1 MNLSAKVLTRD
12 SSSRRGTSSST
23 LTASGR
29 STRTPRALII
39 GDALCIFVAFVL
51 PVLAWTDERPRN
63 AFFAVIEL
71 STITA
76 LGLWSIRVQRLWTER
91 VSAVRL
97 VEVSKITRALVLLSF
112 ACLVLDRRATMEIRI
127 IDLIPA
133 SVLAWGALVMW
144 RSAYRS
150 YIGAERRHGR
160 KLSRVVIVGTER
172 RALDLNRLFEVH
184 PELGMRVTTIVGDY
198 DAATIG
204 GVGHLWAGSYLD
216 AGVILSS
223 VEADAVVI
231 CSDDL
236 DPAVVHTLTHQERN
250 RRRQLFVDPGLSG
263 VDFRRVQTTAIAHQ
277 PLLEVESPSLAGFER
292 ISKRVFDVAVASVV
306 ALLALPVAVAVAIAI
321 KIEDGGSI
329 FFRQERVGQG
339 GETFG
344 MFKFRTMVMDAEA
357 RLAALAANNERK
369 GPLFKM
375 DHDPRITRIGRFLRA
390 TSLDELPQLLN
401 VLMGT
406 MSLVGPRPALPK
418 EVAEFP
424 ADLHGRHQVQPGITG
439 LWQVE
444 ARDNPSFEA
453 YRRLDLFY
461 VENWSIALDFIILLA
476 TIDHIVFR
484 PLIKLR
490 YRNQSSIQIDE
501 PASGTSASATEVGSS
516 FSSQVL
522 ELVE

>member
-1 MNLSAKVLTRD
+1 MDLSAKVLTRD
-12 SSSRRGTSSST
+12 TSRRRA
-23 LTASGR
+23 ASFITHSAR
-29 STRTPRALII
+29 TPRTPRALVI

-51 PVLAWTDERPRN
+51 PVLMWTAIPSRN
-63 AFFAVIEL
+63 WYFAIIEL
-71 STITA
+71 SAMTV
-76 LGLWSIRVQRLWTER
+76 LGLWSMRVQGLWTER
-91 VSAVRL
+91 VTAVRL
-97 VEVSKITRALVLLSF
+97 VEVSKITRALVLASL
-112 ACLVLDRRATMEIRI
+112 ACLVLDRKATMLIRI
-127 IDLIPA
+127 HDLIPA
-133 SVLAWGALVMW
+133 CVLAWVALVMW

-150 YIGAERRHGR
+150 YMGSERRHGR
-160 KLSRVVIVGTER
+160 KLNRVVIVGTER
-172 RALDLNRLFEVH
+172 RALDLHRLFEVH
-184 PELGMRVTTIVGDY
+184 PELGMRVTTIVGSQE
-198 DAATIG
+198 AAEQG

-223 VEADAVVI
+223 VEVDAVVI

-236 DPAVVHTLTHQERN
+236 DPAVVHALTHQERD

-277 PLLEVESPSLAGFER
+277 PLLEVQSPSLAGFELMT
-292 ISKRVFDVAVASVV
+292 KRVFDIAVASIV
-306 ALLALPVAVAVAIAI
+306 ALIALPVAIAVAIAI
-321 KIEDGGSI
+321 KLEDGGSV

-339 GETFG
+339 GETFP
-344 MFKFRTMVMDAEA
+344 MYKFRTMVMDAEA
-357 RLAALAANNERK
+357 RLAKLAENNERK

-375 DHDPRITRIGRFLRA
+375 DHDPRVTRVGRFLRA

-401 VLMGT
+401 VLRGS
-406 MSLVGPRPALPK
+406 MSLVGPRPALPA
-418 EVAEFP
+418 EVAAFP
-424 ADLHGRHQVQPGITG
+424 ADLHDRHQVQPGITG

-501 PASGTSASATEVGSS
+501 PASGTSASASGVGSS
-516 FSSQVL
+516 SDRPVL
-522 ELVE
+522 ELVK